1 MNQGSIPRPTLA
13 RLRWF
18 EEGRPPLTLAVVDGE
33 SDHLAAELQSA
44 LSTQTDGLL
53 VRNCA
58 GLAGLERVETALR
71 VAEARLGLAEGATRL
86 IASMADTA
94 RAVLALQK
102 PVIASPR
109 LIGLTWDRSSLRASL
124 GCSDPSPLLDQARL
138 QLLFAAAAAGVPA
151 FEWSVSDDPKSD
163 EDTRALGFAGVSIG

>member
-1 MNQGSIPRPTLA
+1 MNQSSIPRPSLA
-13 RLRWF
+13 RLHWF
-18 EEGRPPLTLAVVDGE
+18 EDDQPPLTLVIVNGE
-33 SDHLAAELQSA
+33 SDHLAAEFQSA
-44 LSTQTDGLL
+44 LSTPSDGLL

-58 GLAGLERVETALR
+58 GLAGLERAESALR
-71 VAEARLGLAEGATRL
+71 VAEARLGLADGATRL

-124 GCSDPSPLLDQARL
+124 GCSAPSPLLDQARL
-138 QLLFAAAAAGVPA
+138 QLLFAAAAAGIPA
-151 FEWSVSDDPKSD
+151 FEWTESDDPKSD
-163 EDTRALGFAGVSIG
+163 EDARALGFAGVCIG